1 MTEDP
6 TSNAKE
12 DVELQLAQR
21 IIEITKIVETNSNSV
36 EKIKVEQDQIKETV
50 NKWDS
55 NLQEWELNLE
65 NRFTEVKQTLT
76 ILTEK
81 LGEFMKNSTENIEEI
96 EKKILRQQENQK
108 TVNEELKNKIQDY
121 QENQIQVNDKSKME
135 IEARLTT
142 ENFDSSITEIKDEF
156 NEKTTALEQTL
167 TNFDSK
173 FNDHSSK
180 TQDHFDSLA
189 NTIEMLGEGLEKLG
203 IFGDTQATQLEEQR
217 NSLKQFKQK
226 LKEVISSSK
235 EDQQKNFDNFLRLLE
250 SYKENIRTEIA
261 LTAQSL
267 KESDTEILDEVSDS
281 FMARKKGEELE
292 KTLTNFIEELRSEA
306 GKTRDELVQGL
317 KESVEEYD
325 KTMDQQNTRIQ
336 KYQNELKTFQNEIQA
351 VIDRKVNEKYEVV
364 FLLLSKV
371 AVQTEELAL
380 LIKTSEIHIPAPISQ
395 VDQNFS
401 QNAENKE

>member
-21 IIEITKIVETNSNSV
+21 IIEMTKIIETNSNSI
-36 EKIKVEQDQIKETV
+36 EKIKVEQDQTKETV
-50 NKWDS
+50 NKWNS

-65 NRFTEVKQTLT
+65 NRFTEVKQALT
-76 ILTEK
+76 SLTEK
-81 LGEFMKNSTENIEEI
+81 LGEFMKNSAENNEEI
-96 EKKILRQQENQK
+96 EKKILQQQENQK
-108 TVNEELKNKIQDY
+108 TVDEELENKLQDY
-121 QENQIQVNDKSKME
+121 QENQTQVNDKTKIE
-135 IEARLTT
+135 IEARITT
-142 ENFDSSITEIKDEF
+142 ENFDSSIDEIKDEF
-156 NEKTTALEQTL
+156 KEKTTALEQTL
-167 TNFDSK
+167 TNFDTR

-189 NTIEMLGEGLEKLG
+189 NTIEMIGEGLEKLS
-203 IFGDTQATQLEEQR
+203 IFGNTQTTQLEEQR
-217 NSLKQFKQK
+217 NSLSQFKQK

-267 KESDTEILDEVSDS
+267 KESDTEILDEVSAS

-292 KTLTNFIEELRSEA
+292 KMLTNFIEELKNDA
-306 GKTRDELVQGL
+306 GKTRDDLVQGL

-325 KTMDQQNTRIQ
+325 KTMNHQNTRIQ

-371 AVQTEELAL
+371 AVQAEELAL
-380 LIKTSEIHIPAPISQ
+380 LIKTSEIHIPAPINQ
-395 VDQNFS
+395 IDQKSSRNV
-401 QNAENKE
+401 ENKE

>member
-12 DVELQLAQR
+12 DIELQLAQR
-21 IIEITKIVETNSNSV
+21 IIEMTKIIETNSNSI
-36 EKIKVEQDQIKETV
+36 EEIKNEQDQTKETV
-50 NKWDS
+50 NKWNS

-76 ILTEK
+76 SLAEK
-81 LGEFMKNSTENIEEI
+81 IGEFMKNSAENNEEI
-96 EKKILRQQENQK
+96 EKKLLQQQEIQK
-108 TVNEELKNKIQDY
+108 TVDEEQTNKIQNY
-121 QENQIQVNDKSKME
+121 QENQTQVNDKTKME
-135 IEARLTT
+135 IEARVTT
-142 ENFDSSITEIKDEF
+142 ENFDSSITEIKEEF
-156 NEKTTALEQTL
+156 HEKTTTLEQTL
-167 TNFDSK
+167 TNLDSK

-203 IFGDTQATQLEEQR
+203 ILGDTQATQLEEQR
-217 NSLKQFKQK
+217 NSFNQFKQK

-235 EDQQKNFDNFLRLLE
+235 EDQQKHFDNFLRLLE
-250 SYKENIRTEIA
+250 SYKENLRTEIA

-267 KESDTEILDEVSDS
+267 KESDTEILDEVSAS

-292 KTLTNFIEELRSEA
+292 KMLTKFIEELRNDAE
-306 GKTRDELVQGL
+306 KTRDELVQGL

-325 KTMDQQNTRIQ
+325 KTMDHQNTRIQ

-371 AVQTEELAL
+371 AVQAEELAL
-380 LIKTSEIHIPAPISQ
+380 LIKTSEIHISAPISQ

-401 QNAENKE
+401 QNVENKE

>member
-12 DVELQLAQR
+12 DIELQLAQR
-21 IIEITKIVETNSNSV
+21 IIEMTKIIETNSNSI
-36 EKIKVEQDQIKETV
+36 EEIKNEQDQTKETV
-50 NKWDS
+50 NKWNS

-76 ILTEK
+76 SLAEK
-81 LGEFMKNSTENIEEI
+81 IGEFMKNSAENNEEI
-96 EKKILRQQENQK
+96 EKKLLQQQEIQK
-108 TVNEELKNKIQDY
+108 TVDKEQTNKIQNY
-121 QENQIQVNDKSKME
+121 QENQTQVNDKTKME
-135 IEARLTT
+135 IEARVTT
-142 ENFDSSITEIKDEF
+142 ENFDSSITEIKEEF
-156 NEKTTALEQTL
+156 HEKTTTLEKTL
-167 TNFDSK
+167 TNLDSK

-203 IFGDTQATQLEEQR
+203 ILGDTQATQLEEQR
-217 NSLKQFKQK
+217 NSFNQFKQK

-235 EDQQKNFDNFLRLLE
+235 EDQQKHFDNFLRLLE
-250 SYKENIRTEIA
+250 SYKENLRTEIA

-267 KESDTEILDEVSDS
+267 KESDTEILDEVSAS

-292 KTLTNFIEELRSEA
+292 KMLTKFIEELRNDAE
-306 GKTRDELVQGL
+306 KTRDELVQGL

-325 KTMDQQNTRIQ
+325 KTMDHQNTRIQ

-371 AVQTEELAL
+371 AVQAEELAL
-380 LIKTSEIHIPAPISQ
+380 LIKTSEIHISAPISQ

-401 QNAENKE
+401 QNVENKE

>member
-12 DVELQLAQR
+12 DTELQLAQR
-21 IIEITKIVETNSNSV
+21 IIEMTKIIGNNSNSV
-36 EKIKVEQDQIKETV
+36 EEIKAEQDQIKETV
-50 NKWDS
+50 NKWNS

-65 NRFTEVKQTLT
+65 NRFTEVKQALT
-76 ILTEK
+76 SLTEK
-81 LGEFMKNSTENIEEI
+81 LGEFMKNSAENNEEI
-96 EKKILRQQENQK
+96 EKKILQQQENQK
-108 TVNEELKNKIQDY
+108 TVDEELKNKLQDY
-121 QENQIQVNDKSKME
+121 QENQTQVNDKTKIE
-135 IEARLTT
+135 IEARITT
-142 ENFDSSITEIKDEF
+142 ENFDSSIDEIKDEF
-156 NEKTTALEQTL
+156 KEKTTALEQTL
-167 TNFDSK
+167 TNFDTR

-189 NTIEMLGEGLEKLG
+189 NTIEMIGEGLEKLT
-203 IFGDTQATQLEEQR
+203 IFGNTQTTQLEEQR
-217 NSLKQFKQK
+217 NSLSQFKQK

-267 KESDTEILDEVSDS
+267 KESDTEILDEVSAS

-292 KTLTNFIEELRSEA
+292 KMLTNFIEELKNDA
-306 GKTRDELVQGL
+306 GKTRDDLVQGL

-325 KTMDQQNTRIQ
+325 KTMNHQNTRIQ

-371 AVQTEELAL
+371 AVQAEELAL
-380 LIKTSEIHIPAPISQ
+380 LIKTSEIHIPAPINQ
-395 VDQNFS
+395 IDQKSSRNV
-401 QNAENKE
+401 ENKE

>member
-12 DVELQLAQR
+12 DTELQLAQR
-21 IIEITKIVETNSNSV
+21 IIEMTKIIGNNSNSV
-36 EKIKVEQDQIKETV
+36 EEIKAEQDQIKETV
-50 NKWDS
+50 NKWNS

-65 NRFTEVKQTLT
+65 NRFTEVKQALT
-76 ILTEK
+76 SLTEK
-81 LGEFMKNSTENIEEI
+81 LGEFMKNSAENNEEI
-96 EKKILRQQENQK
+96 EKKILQQQENQK
-108 TVNEELKNKIQDY
+108 TVDEELENKLQDY
-121 QENQIQVNDKSKME
+121 QENQTQVNDKTKIE
-135 IEARLTT
+135 IEARITT
-142 ENFDSSITEIKDEF
+142 ENFDSSIDEIKDEF
-156 NEKTTALEQTL
+156 KEKTTALEQTL
-167 TNFDSK
+167 TNFDTR

-189 NTIEMLGEGLEKLG
+189 NTIEMIGEGLEKLS
-203 IFGDTQATQLEEQR
+203 IFGNTQTTQLEEQR
-217 NSLKQFKQK
+217 NSLSQFKQK

-267 KESDTEILDEVSDS
+267 KESDTEILDEVSAS

-292 KTLTNFIEELRSEA
+292 KMLTNFIEELKNDA
-306 GKTRDELVQGL
+306 GKTRDDLVQGL

-325 KTMDQQNTRIQ
+325 KTMNHQNTRIQ

-371 AVQTEELAL
+371 AVQAEELAL
-380 LIKTSEIHIPAPISQ
+380 LIKTSEIHIPAPINQ
-395 VDQNFS
+395 IDQKSSRNV
-401 QNAENKE
+401 ENKE